1 LVDVRVPA
9 DTAAFLTELPGF
21 LATRDAT
28 NHPTA
33 VEAVVLHL
41 DPEVGVGEIAADA
54 RFARN
59 TAANLRDNGR
69 FALVISRVW
78 EDHRSVQIKGRCLEV
93 REPVFAPERILPVLD
108 GLTPVLRRFG
118 LPPEVADNYRKLQ
131 FDPHYLVKIQIDE
144 LYDQTPGPGAGRRVS

>member
-1 LVDVRVPA
+1 RSGWGRWSRRTSARSASTSTISCGSRSRRCSTRRRERAPGGASCRRARRPRHDAVRASWYLVEVRVPA

-21 LATRDAT
+21 LATRDAA

-41 DPEVGVGEIAADA
+41 DPEAGVGEIAADA

-93 REPVFAPERILPVLD
+93 KEP
-108 GLTPVLRRFG
+108 
-118 LPPEVADNYRKLQ
+118 
-131 FDPHYLVKIQIDE
+131 
-144 LYDQTPGPGAGRRVS
+144 